1 MGDFR
6 LSTFIL
12 AEKPDQARA
21 YMRGLGIKYKTDKS
35 DYGRGKTFLDD
46 DTVVIG
52 SSGHMFELAE
62 PERYGE
68 KYKDRSDLSVLPIF
82 PKKFKYE
89 GRSSLAKIFDM
100 MSNAGKYA
108 NRIIVATDKDNEGG
122 AIAFNILR
130 FAGLLDKNIVRA
142 YPTGL
147 DPTEVKRTFENL
159 EPIDQ
164 TWRDAQ
170 SAISRSR
177 SDWLI
182 GMNLSRLYTTNLANI
197 GIYGNFAVGRAI
209 SSTLSLIC
217 AWYKEIEDFREEP
230 TFSLGAVAEL
240 KPGID
245 VKLTSPIMTVGD
257 GKNDPKAEIMQ
268 IVKERG
274 LEKKMLGT
282 ITDLKSETKERFAPE
297 LLTKSSLYSEMARVA
312 GWSQKRSKAT
322 MQLNYEQGWQTYP
335 RTDSSKISNYMYNY
349 LYEGFNKYLH
359 ALNLDGQ
366 FTRYSMPA
374 DKLDKYITKEKSAG
388 AHMAII
394 PTEQIMPTKE
404 EEAKILE
411 KQKQEEEKLK
421 KEGKS
426 IDEMHKYIELT
437 DDQRLMLDVVYRN
450 TLALLLEPYKYV
462 SNKIDITAGTGE
474 GVTFSAS
481 NSATL
486 SPGWKVIIPKSKPKK
501 HGKKKSDDK
510 EKMGFD
516 YSSIVQK
523 GQKVPLT
530 MQIEEGKTKPLS
542 PLKSIQIYG
551 KHGLMEKAYKYAKSE
566 KEAKILKRVN
576 GIGTS
581 ATKDEIIKSL
591 ETKGY
596 INVDSKDVISVTA
609 NGWLMNRLMEG
620 SKVSSVGLTATWE
633 EAYDQISKGKI
644 DPSSLI
650 NATAQL
656 VMQEM
661 KRVGTNWQSDKINA
675 YYKSRKLIDDKKLS
689 AGLCPKCNE
698 GYMVFSK
705 YHGKI
710 EKGKNGNWDCWR
722 CDKCDFA
729 LYKKWGKGAVSFT
742 ESDMKQMLKGKTTRL
757 IKGIKSAKGKKY
769 DAKFKLGTDEK
780 TNLPKIEPVFDNTKK
795 PTTQRKNNL
804 FS

>member
-1 MGDFR
+1 MGDFK

-68 KYKDRSDLSVLPIF
+68 KYKNRSDLSVLPIF
-82 PKKFKYE
+82 PKKFQYE

-100 MSNAGKYA
+100 MSNTGKYS

-217 AWYKEIEDFREEP
+217 AWYKEIEDFHEEP

-245 VKLTSPIMTVGD
+245 VKLTSPIKTVGD

-312 GWSQKRSKAT
+312 GWSQKRSD
-322 MQLNYEQGWQTYP
+322 
-335 RTDSSKISNYMYNY
+335 R
-349 LYEGFNKYLH
+349 
-359 ALNLDGQ
+359 
-366 FTRYSMPA
+366 
-374 DKLDKYITKEKSAG
+374 KS
-388 AHMAII
+388 
-394 PTEQIMPTKE
+394 
-404 EEAKILE
+404 
-411 KQKQEEEKLK
+411 
-421 KEGKS
+421 
-426 IDEMHKYIELT
+426 
-437 DDQRLMLDVVYRN
+437 VV
-450 TLALLLEPYKYV
+450 
-462 SNKIDITAGTGE
+462 
-474 GVTFSAS
+474 
-481 NSATL
+481 
-486 SPGWKVIIPKSKPKK
+486 
-501 HGKKKSDDK
+501 
-510 EKMGFD
+510 
-516 YSSIVQK
+516 
-523 GQKVPLT
+523 
-530 MQIEEGKTKPLS
+530 
-542 PLKSIQIYG
+542 
-551 KHGLMEKAYKYAKSE
+551 
-566 KEAKILKRVN
+566 
-576 GIGTS
+576 
-581 ATKDEIIKSL
+581 
-591 ETKGY
+591 
-596 INVDSKDVISVTA
+596 
-609 NGWLMNRLMEG
+609 
-620 SKVSSVGLTATWE
+620 
-633 EAYDQISKGKI
+633 
-644 DPSSLI
+644 
-650 NATAQL
+650 
-656 VMQEM
+656 
-661 KRVGTNWQSDKINA
+661 
-675 YYKSRKLIDDKKLS
+675 
-689 AGLCPKCNE
+689 
-698 GYMVFSK
+698 
-705 YHGKI
+705 
-710 EKGKNGNWDCWR
+710 
-722 CDKCDFA
+722 
-729 LYKKWGKGAVSFT
+729 
-742 ESDMKQMLKGKTTRL
+742 
-757 IKGIKSAKGKKY
+757 
-769 DAKFKLGTDEK
+769 
-780 TNLPKIEPVFDNTKK
+780 
-795 PTTQRKNNL
+795 
-804 FS
+804 